1 MNTNFKSTSKSCL
14 QSYILPSLTGLR
26 ATLLPL
32 GGRRGSLLESVA
44 LHWGRVCFF
53 LLSLLLF
60 SACSSDNDEQVQ
72 QPQPEKSYPLT
83 IEVTENPM
91 TGDGENS
98 SNRAAITTTSTL
110 DKFYLNYQYGSYYSE
125 SGDKQTITKSSETW
139 TGGNWPTDAVS
150 SNDEVN
156 WYAYTDGVF
165 HFTGGTPN
173 RAYVTCASDEFSAGQ
188 KDFLVSTASGT
199 YTGTSNGKLSFTFN
213 HACAAVRFLVKK
225 SANLGDHT
233 LTVSSIVLK
242 NVVKHGKYYYDTDS
256 WTLINESASD
266 ITNYTLFS
274 GSMTPTS
281 SYTYL
286 NGSEN
291 DSYLFLLPQTLTGWD
306 GSTGTYVEIVWE
318 SNYGSHSSGTAK
330 IPLAKTLNKGHRH
343 DITIGIGTSALTTY
357 SGY

>member
-1 MNTNFKSTSKSCL
+1 
-14 QSYILPSLTGLR
+14 
-26 ATLLPL
+26 
-32 GGRRGSLLESVA
+32 
-44 LHWGRVCFF
+44 
-53 LLSLLLF
+53 
-60 SACSSDNDEQVQ
+60 
-72 QPQPEKSYPLT
+72 
-83 IEVTENPM
+83 M

-98 SNRAAITTTSTL
+98 SNRAAIKTESTL
-110 DKFYLNYQYGSYYSE
+110 SSFYLNYKYGSYYPDE
-125 SGDKQTITKSSETW
+125 EEDVAHDKQTITKSSETW
-139 TGGNWPTDAVS
+139 TGGNWPSDAES

-165 HFTGGTPN
+165 HFDGGTPN
-173 RAYVTCASDEFSAGQ
+173 KAYVTCASDEFSAGQ

-199 YTGTSNGKLSFTFN
+199 YTGTSNGNLSFTFN
-213 HACAAVRFLVKK
+213 HACAAVRFQVKK
-225 SANLGDHT
+225 SANLGEHS
-233 LTVSSIVLK
+233 LTVRSIVLK

-274 GSMTPTS
+274 GTMNPSS

-318 SNYGSHSSGTAK
+318 SNYNSLTSGVAK
-330 IPLAKTLNKGHRH
+330 IPLSKELKKGHRH

-357 SGY
+357 SGYSN

>member
-32 GGRRGSLLESVA
+32 GGRRG
-44 LHWGRVCFF
+44 WWRVCFF

-60 SACSSDNDEQVQ
+60 AACSSDNDEQVQ

-110 DKFYLNYQYGSYYSE
+110 DKFYLNYNYASEYSE
-125 SGDKQTITKSSETW
+125 SGDKQTITKPSETW
-139 TGGNWPTDAVS
+139 TGGNWPNDAVS
-150 SNDEVN
+150 SGDVVN
-156 WYAYTDGVF
+156 WYAYTDGIF
-165 HFTGGTPN
+165 HWTDVTPKK
-173 RAYVTCASDEFSAGQ
+173 AYVTCASDEFSAGQ

-213 HACAAVRFLVKK
+213 HACAAVRFQVKK

-274 GSMTPTS
+274 GSMTPGS

-286 NGSEN
+286 NGSET

-330 IPLAKTLNKGHRH
+330 IPLAKTLKKGHRH
-343 DITIGIGTSALTTY
+343 DITIGIGTTALTTY

>member
-14 QSYILPSLTGLR
+14 QS
-26 ATLLPL
+26 
-32 GGRRGSLLESVA
+32 
-44 LHWGRVCFF
+44 FF

-60 SACSSDNDEQVQ
+60 AACSSDNDEQVQ

-98 SNRAAITTTSTL
+98 STRAAITTTSTL
-110 DKFYLNYQYGSYYSE
+110 DKFYLNYNYASVYSE
-125 SGDKQTITKSSETW
+125 SGDKQTITKESETW
-139 TGGNWPTDAVS
+139 TGGIWPNDAAS
-150 SNDEVN
+150 YDYEVN
-156 WYAYTDGVF
+156 WYAYTDGIF
-165 HFTGGTPN
+165 HWTDVTPKK
-173 RAYVTCASDEFSAGQ
+173 AYVTCASDEFSGGQ

-225 SANLGDHT
+225 SANLDDHT

-256 WTLINESASD
+256 WTLIKESASD

-291 DSYLFLLPQTLTGWD
+291 DSYLFLLPQTLTGWN

-330 IPLAKTLNKGHRH
+330 IPLAKTLKQGHRH
-343 DITIGIGTSALTTY
+343 DITIGIGTSVLTTS

>member
-14 QSYILPSLTGLR
+14 QSYILPFLTG
-26 ATLLPL
+26 
-32 GGRRGSLLESVA
+32 RG
-44 LHWGRVCFF
+44 WGRACFF

-60 SACSSDNDEQVQ
+60 AACSSDNDEQVQ

-110 DKFYLNYQYGSYYSE
+110 DKFYLNYNYASVYSE
-125 SGDKQTITKSSETW
+125 SGDKQTITKPSETW
-139 TGGNWPTDAVS
+139 TGGNWPSDAVS
-150 SNDEVN
+150 SGDGVN
-156 WYAYTDGVF
+156 WYAYTDGIF
-165 HFTGGTPN
+165 HWTDATPKK
-173 RAYVTCASDEFSAGQ
+173 AYVTCASDEFSGGQ

-199 YTGTSNGKLSFTFN
+199 YTGTSNGNLSFTFN
-213 HACAAVRFLVKK
+213 HACAAVRFQVKK

-256 WTLINESASD
+256 WTLINSNPED

-274 GSMTPTS
+274 GSMTPSS

-291 DSYLFLLPQTLTGWD
+291 DSYLFLLPQTLTGWN

-330 IPLAKTLNKGHRH
+330 IPLAKTLMKGHRH

-357 SGY
+357 SGYSN